1 MAVRHAEGEEDGEVD
16 VVDALEEDF
25 AVLSNFVVVCTFTD
39 EFLVAEEVLL
49 GGTYSCSWEAA
60 DSCCR

>member
-16 VVDALEEDF
+16 FVDALEEFF

-39 EFLVAEEVLL
+39 ELLVAAVLF
-49 GGTYSCSWEAA
+49 GGTYSCSCEAG

>member
-16 VVDALEEDF
+16 FVDTLEEVF

-39 EFLVAEEVLL
+39 EFLVAEVLL
-49 GGTYSCSWEAA
+49 GGAYSCSCEAA